1 MVTHM
6 KSNNAFN
13 NIDYVPGREKGV
25 SFLLFFGGGGG
36 ETLRFHEQK
45 P

>member
-13 NIDYVPGREKGV
+13 NIDYVPGGEKCV

-36 ETLRFHEQK
+36 KR
-45 P
+45 